1 MNKLFGDRDRVLLN
15 SLNTNPHPKEEEQEE
30 EEGQLEVGL

>member
-1 MNKLFGDRDRVLLN
+1 MNKLFGDRDGVLLN
-15 SLNTNPHPKEEEQEE
+15 SLNTNPHPKEEE